1 MSRYHLKSW
10 RNWSA
15 NRTGRSE
22 MTEKRMKKIIKR
34 NRRRRVAQGIGAAAG
49 VAAWA
54 LMIGAVVAGEKKL
67 EEYKPKVD

>member
-1 MSRYHLKSW
+1 
-10 RNWSA
+10 
-15 NRTGRSE
+15 

-54 LMIGAVVAGEKKL
+54 LMIGAVVVGEKKL